1 MANYNYYLFMDFA
14 FHTGRTFSRKVSNR
28 HFSTAVASAD
38 KVCGFIAQP
47 TADFV
52 CINDVN
58 MSEDKFQV
66 FRDRLLETFATV
78 LPAKSRFEL

>member
-1 MANYNYYLFMDFA
+1 M
-14 FHTGRTFSRKVSNR
+14 SNR
-28 HFSTAVASAD
+28 HFSTAVASVD
-38 KVCGFIAQP
+38 KVCGFIAEP

-66 FRDRLLETFATV
+66 FRDRLLEAFAAA
-78 LPAKSRFEL
+78 LPVKSRFEL